1 MGSGLNTEFIF
12 GVSRGGDELVPEAA
26 VFYAHWIGTVPWL
39 WLGAG
44 LTRDAA
50 PGANP
55 GRAFAAPTRTW
66 AFAGLGA
73 GLAGIAGIVVSS
85 GLDAVYNPETTGD
98 PAKIVDRLGEQVPQL
113 IAFHTAFTFCSALL
127 VVFAVGLFRRL
138 AAQAPAGSLIPGVA
152 AGGLGLTAVATLMGS
167 GLNTEFIFGV
177 SRGGDELVPEA
188 AVFYAHWIGTVP
200 WLWLGA
206 GLTGLAVGIAA
217 LRHAAAPRWLGW
229 VSVVLGGLTTLFG
242 LSPLQYMAGFV
253 GPVWV
258 TVAALGFAF
267 GDRAVRAR
275 TTA

>member
-1 MGSGLNTEFIF
+1 MS
-12 GVSRGGDELVPEAA
+12 S
-26 VFYAHWIGTVPWL
+26 TVAGPT
-39 WLGAG
+39 G
-44 LTRDAA
+44 LTRGTA
-50 PGANP
+50 PGATP
-55 GRAFAAPTRTW
+55 ARAFATPSRTW

-73 GLAGIAGIVVSS
+73 GVAGLAGIVLSLGFDAAYDPAIAG
-85 GLDAVYNPETTGD
+85 NPE
-98 PAKIVDRLGEQVPQL
+98 KMVERLGEQVPQL
-113 IAFHTAFTFCSALL
+113 IAFHTAFTFCTALL

-167 GLNTEFIFGV
+167 GLDTEFIFGV
-177 SRGGDELVPEA
+177 SRAGDELVPESGA
-188 AVFYAHWIGTVP
+188 FYAHWIGTVP

-229 VSVVLGGLTTLFG
+229 VSVVLGGLTALFG

-258 TVAALGFAF
+258 IVAGLGFAF
-267 GDRAVRAR
+267 GDRAVRAH

>member
-1 MGSGLNTEFIF
+1 MS
-12 GVSRGGDELVPEAA
+12 S
-26 VFYAHWIGTVPWL
+26 TVAGP
-39 WLGAG
+39 AG

-50 PGANP
+50 PGAPQARHHVTPN
-55 GRAFAAPTRTW
+55 RSW
-66 AFAGLGA
+66 AFAGVGA
-73 GLAGIAGIVVSS
+73 GLTGMAGIVASLGFGATYEPGVA
-85 GLDAVYNPETTGD
+85 GNPE
-98 PAKIVDRLGEQVPQL
+98 KIVEALGDQVPQL
-113 IAFHTAFTFCSALL
+113 IAFHTAFTFCTVLL

-138 AAQAPAGSLIPGVA
+138 AAQAPAGSLIPGIA

-167 GLNTEFIFGV
+167 GLDTEFIFGV
-177 SRGGDELVPEA
+177 SKGADEMVAEA
-188 AVFYAHWIGTVP
+188 GVFYSHWIATIP

-267 GDRAVRAR
+267 GDRAVRTR